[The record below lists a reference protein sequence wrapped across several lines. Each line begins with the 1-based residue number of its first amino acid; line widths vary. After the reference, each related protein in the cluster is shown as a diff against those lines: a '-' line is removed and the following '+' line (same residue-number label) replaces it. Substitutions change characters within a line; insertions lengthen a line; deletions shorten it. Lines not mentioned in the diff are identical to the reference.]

1 MFGVAGR
8 IVMINTTVTECER
21 PSAGGLLARLRRD
34 TRGVTAIE
42 FAMVVG
48 PFLTL
53 LFGIIGVGLFF
64 FTTFS
69 LENAVEQAARLLR
82 TGQAQEEGFTAAQF
96 KTKVCE
102 LVPSHINC
110 GEKVRVNV
118 MSFQDAGDIGDD
130 SLPNCL
136 KGDKTLSDATEYVP
150 GGPSQIVVVWACYEW
165 ELSSK
170 IPFLDL
176 GNMAGGSRLIQATSV
191 LRSEP
196 YGS

>member
-1 MFGVAGR
+1 MSETNSPDDR
-8 IVMINTTVTECER
+8 R
-21 PSAGGLLARLRRD
+21 PRPPSLLARLRRD

-42 FAMVVG
+42 FAMVSG
-48 PFLTL
+48 PFLAL

-69 LENAVEQAARLLR
+69 LENAVEQTARLLR
-82 TGQAQEEGFTAAQF
+82 TGEAQEAGLTAAQF

-102 LVPSHINC
+102 RMPSLVDC
-110 GEKVRVNV
+110 QGKVRVNV
-118 MSFQDAGDIGDD
+118 LSFQDAGNISGE
-130 SLPNCL
+130 SLPSCL
-136 KGDKTLSDATEYVP
+136 NGDNTLSSATEYTP

-165 ELSSK
+165 DLSSK
-170 IPFLDL
+170 IPFIDL

-191 LRSEP
+191 FRSEP

>member
-8 IVMINTTVTECER
+8 VIMTKTTVTDCER
-21 PSAGGLLARLRRD
+21 PFGGGLLTRLRRD
-34 TRGVTAIE
+34 IRGVTAIE
-42 FAMVVG
+42 FAMVAG
-48 PFLTL
+48 PFLSL

-69 LENAVEQAARLLR
+69 LENAVEQAGRLLR
-82 TGQAQEEGFTAAQF
+82 TGQAQEEGLTAAQF
-96 KTKVCE
+96 KTKVCA

-110 GEKVRVNV
+110 AEKVRVNV
-118 MSFQDAGDIGDD
+118 MSFQNAGDIGTD

-136 KGDKTLSDATEYVP
+136 QGDKTLSGATEYVP

-191 LRSEP
+191 FRSEP